1 MSRAGHLV
9 GIARAPELGAPLEQ
23 LTAASISLERG
34 IAGDARGAK
43 YGRQITVIFRDG
55 WEDACQDLGV
65 ELDWTTRRANL
76 LLANLER
83 PQEAGGLLRIGQVEL
98 QITMET
104 RPCHLMDRAH
114 EGLRAALRPGW
125 RGGVCCAV
133 RRGGEIRVGDTSEY
147 LPR

>member
-1 MSRAGHLV
+1 MMGNLV
-9 GIARAPELGAPLEQ
+9 GIARVWELGAPLEAM
-23 LTAASISLERG
+23 TSASISLERG

-43 YGRQITVIFRDG
+43 YGRQVTVLFRDG
-55 WEDACQDLGV
+55 WEDACRDLGV
-65 ELDWTTRRANL
+65 ELPWITRRANL

-83 PQEAGGLLRIGQVEL
+83 PQEAGGILRIGEVEL

-114 EGLRAALRPGW
+114 EGLRAALRPEW
-125 RGGVCCAV
+125 RGGVCCVV
-133 RRGGEIRVGDTSEY
+133 RRGGEIHLGDPAEH